1 MPRTKP
7 ARGKAILAGAVSGS
21 LLLLGVTA
29 ASAIS
34 VLLPPGASLLV
45 PSTTAVTE
53 PTMDGFVIHDALVP
67 FSIKTASGAVLCEG
81 KLHDRVVQSDKT
93 GQLDFYYAIRGTKG
107 PGAINRLFAGSFSG
121 QPLRVAY
128 RTDGLGTVQPIT
140 AVRSA
145 APGAEVEFTLLDPP
159 VSCAEH
165 QESRFMLIRTDV
177 KTFQAG
183 GKARIIAT
191 TGAIATVPI
200 VMP

>member
-1 MPRTKP
+1 MQS
-7 ARGKAILAGAVSGS
+7 ARGKTMLAAVVGGS
-21 LLLLGVTA
+21 LLLQGVTA

-34 VLLPPGASLLV
+34 VLLPPGANLPV
-45 PSTTAVTE
+45 PSTTAATE
-53 PTMDGFVIHDALVP
+53 PTMDGFVIHDSLVP
-67 FSIKTASGAVLCEG
+67 FSIKTASGAVLCQGE
-81 KLHDRVVQSDKT
+81 LQDRVVQSDKT
-93 GQLDFYYAIRGTKG
+93 GQLDFYYAIRNTKG
-107 PGAINRLFAGSFSG
+107 TGAINRLFAGSFSG

-159 VSCAEH
+159 VSCAKH

-183 GKARIIAT
+183 GKARIVAT